1 MRENASKSRSA
12 DCRRFDCC
20 AGRLIDADADEVE
33 ELISVNRNG
42 TAFLQFENLN
52 RYTEI
57 SHGVFTRRFG
67 HSAGVFQSLNVSFGL
82 GDVADHVRANRRR
95 IARAI
100 EGEDL
105 VFAEQVHGNDVLVVN
120 SQNSGLDMS
129 IDGVA
134 GTGDA
139 LVTDL
144 SGKFLIIQLADCQS
158 ILLYDPIQKVIANV
172 HCGWR
177 GSTKNIAGRTVD
189 VMNKRFGCNRR
200 DLIAGI
206 GPSLG
211 PCCAEFVNYRSE
223 IPQKFWRYKSA
234 NDHFDFWALSR
245 EQLIAA
251 GLLRENI
258 ETGGI
263 CTKCN
268 TDAFFSYRGEG
279 QTGRFASVIGLKKSA
294 AFPGYKRM
302 KRAKHTQ
309 KSRKNENT
317 K

>member
-1 MRENASKSRSA
+1 
-12 DCRRFDCC
+12 
-20 AGRLIDADADEVE
+20 
-33 ELISVNRNG
+33 
-42 TAFLQFENLN
+42 
-52 RYTEI
+52 
-57 SHGVFTRRFG
+57 
-67 HSAGVFQSLNVSFGL
+67 
-82 GDVADHVRANRRR
+82 
-95 IARAI
+95 
-100 EGEDL
+100 
-105 VFAEQVHGNDVLVVN
+105 
-120 SQNSGLDMS
+120 
-129 IDGVA
+129 
-134 GTGDA
+134 
-139 LVTDL
+139 
-144 SGKFLIIQLADCQS
+144 LADCQS

-206 GPSLG
+206 SPSLG

-294 AFPGYKRM
+294 PFPGYKRT